1 MEEKMKYSEWKELT
15 DGQKMEVEN
24 FWMEKMR
31 QALFLESYE
40 RAEKELLKIR
50 EWKNRDAR

>member
-1 MEEKMKYSEWKELT
+1 MKYSEWKELT

-31 QALFLESYE
+31 QALFLDSYE

-50 EWKNRDAR
+50 EWKNRDVR